1 MFFFPATH
9 FGGLLEKLLA
19 FGGVDL
25 KVGGGDD
32 DEHEEEEEYDEDVL
46 WASRLAMAS
55 KKLRAIM
62 LVMNIT
68 ARKMAVLH

>member
-1 MFFFPATH
+1 M
-9 FGGLLEKLLA
+9 A

-68 ARKMAVLH
+68 AKKMAVLHLSMVNMTHTE

>member
-1 MFFFPATH
+1 M
-9 FGGLLEKLLA
+9 EKLLA

-25 KVGGGDD
+25 KVGGDDDDD

-55 KKLRAIM
+55 K
-62 LVMNIT
+62 N
-68 ARKMAVLH
+68 

>member
-1 MFFFPATH
+1 M
-9 FGGLLEKLLA
+9 EKLLA

-25 KVGGGDD
+25 KVGGDDDD

-55 KKLRAIM
+55 K
-62 LVMNIT
+62 N
-68 ARKMAVLH
+68 

>member
-1 MFFFPATH
+1 M
-9 FGGLLEKLLA
+9 EKLLA

-25 KVGGGDD
+25 KVGGDDDD

-55 KKLRAIM
+55 KLRATDTQMMMM
-62 LVMNIT
+62 LT
-68 ARKMAVLH
+68 PR

>member
-1 MFFFPATH
+1 MPVTTVTILFSAMH

-32 DEHEEEEEYDEDVL
+32 EYD
-46 WASRLAMAS
+46 
-55 KKLRAIM
+55 
-62 LVMNIT
+62 
-68 ARKMAVLH
+68 

>member
-1 MFFFPATH
+1 M
-9 FGGLLEKLLA
+9 EKLLA

-25 KVGGGDD
+25 KVGGDGDDDD

-55 KKLRAIM
+55 KLSVTDTQMMMM
-62 LVMNIT
+62 LT
-68 ARKMAVLH
+68 PR